1 MPRLFRK
8 SQRYNVAKNSWVSKI
23 VLLDNTSI
31 EINLQPDVTGA
42 DCLERVAQCM
52 DIFEVRGREKLKILV
67 VISFSCMFNNSL
79 IY

>member
-8 SQRYNVAKNSWVSKI
+8 SQRYSVAKNSWLARI
-23 VLLDNTSI
+23 LLLDSTTI

-52 DIFEVRGREKLKILV
+52 DIEEVIYHSLSLV
-67 VISFSCMFNNSL
+67 LSVWVFIAR
-79 IY
+79 